1 MSADAT
7 KSRPEADQDSEPT
20 ADWSPMPLALV
31 ILFALLAYWG
41 MLYLDGHAGGFN
53 PKVYPPYGNF
63 ATIQDLQPVTDITN
77 QLIHDGEKI
86 FNANCAV
93 CHQNSGIGNPA
104 NGCPPLVGSDWATG
118 GGPNRIIRI
127 VLNGATGLITV
138 KSTSAPGGQQY
149 PGTTT
154 MTPFIN
160 TLTDDYQVAAALS
173 YVRNAWGNKASVVL
187 PDHVKAIR
195 ANSTVKDRG
204 TTRPWQ
210 PAELLQIP
218 DSD

>member
-7 KSRPEADQDSEPT
+7 KPRPEAGGDDEPK
-20 ADWSPMPLALV
+20 ADWSPMPIALI

-41 MLYLDGHAGGFN
+41 MLYLDDHGGGFS
-53 PKVYPPYGNF
+53 PKVYPPYGNL
-63 ATIQDLQPVTDITN
+63 AMIRDLQPVTDITN
-77 QLIHDGEKI
+77 QLIHEGEKI

-118 GGPNRIIRI
+118 GGPNRIIRL
-127 VLNGATGLITV
+127 VLNGGIGPITV
-138 KSTSAPGGQQY
+138 KSKLVPPGQQY
-149 PGTTT
+149 PGTTQ
-154 MTPFIN
+154 MTPFKDVLQDNQI
-160 TLTDDYQVAAALS
+160 AAALS
-173 YVRNAWGNKASVVL
+173 YVRNAWGNKAPVVL
-187 PDHVKAIR
+187 PDQVKKIR
-195 ANSTVKDRG
+195 ADTVSRG
-204 TTRPWQ
+204 ARAWQ